1 MTIFAPAKLNFSLQI
16 LGKRE
21 DGFHELETLMVP
33 VAGLCDRLEINR
45 SESFELETG
54 SAEVGPVEDNLV
66 TRALR
71 LFEKS
76 TGRRCPYHIKLEKRI
91 PSGAGLGGGSSDA
104 AAVLRALNDVEKIDF
119 SGAELEEMAA
129 LLGSDV
135 PFFLRDSPCWCRG
148 RGEVLEETSLPAQE
162 VVLLKPAFSVNTV
175 DAYRRWSESTNLAG
189 VFYDPQRVDDL
200 RMVNDLER
208 PAFARFPF
216 LAELKMWLL
225 DRHGVKGA
233 MMSGSGATVF
243 AILEEGVRAAELVA
257 DAQRE
262 LDPKLWWWAGSTS
275 TPIRKR

>member
-208 PAFARFPF
+208 PAFAKFPF

-257 DAQRE
+257 DARKE